1 MAALIKYYEVFNG
14 NLECHVVG
22 VNSSNLLTSDAPH
35 LQGIGL
41 MLDRS
46 LRAKNKIKWLGDLSN
61 FAYEQQ
67 ISNAAFL
74 WHPATVDNGTY
85 SVIEAAELQ
94 VPSLCSDYPAMREI
108 ESICELGIVWMNSKD
123 VQDISRKIKWMEDNS
138 ESLVMNTKLPDQLR
152 NEFIL
157 NSEKFWAEISTLL
170 M

>member
-1 MAALIKYYEVFNG
+1 
-14 NLECHVVG
+14 
-22 VNSSNLLTSDAPH
+22 
-35 LQGIGL
+35 